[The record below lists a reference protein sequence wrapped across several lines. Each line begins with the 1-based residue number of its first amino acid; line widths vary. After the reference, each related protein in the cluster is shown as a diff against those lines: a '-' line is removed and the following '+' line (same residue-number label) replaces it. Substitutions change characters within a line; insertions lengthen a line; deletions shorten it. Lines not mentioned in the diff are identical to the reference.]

1 MRRLAE
7 LFPDLESRINDLIS
21 RIVDLLSLV
30 KNNYYHPAFRGSFS
44 IKRVLPVMVPG
55 NDYSDLVI
63 GEGET
68 ASAAFVDIVE
78 GRVDEDELDD
88 VLFDLLEYCKRDTE
102 AMVRIWQRLQAISVN
117 GDS

>member
-1 MRRLAE
+1 
-7 LFPDLESRINDLIS
+7 
-21 RIVDLLSLV
+21 
-30 KNNYYHPAFRGSFS
+30 
-44 IKRVLPVMVPG
+44 MVPG

-102 AMVRIWQRLQAISVN
+102 LGEGCLTGY
-117 GDS
+117 GDSVGQSDVR